1 MIDDKENQAN
11 KAATDNQE
19 LLDANAADEA
29 TVDVAETPSA
39 ETEEIDAVKALADKD
54 KEIQEGVDRL
64 KRLQADFDNFRR
76 RTRQEKEE
84 LSAVVAQGL
93 IKDLLPLLDNFERA
107 LAIEETA
114 EQSSIREGV
123 EMIYK
128 QLVASLEKNGLERI
142 VAVGQ
147 KFDPNYH
154 EAVMRVADESL
165 ADDMIAEELQSG
177 YLVRGRVIRP
187 TMVKVVAN

>member
-19 LLDANAADEA
+19 QLDANAADEA

-39 ETEEIDAVKALADKD
+39 ETEEIDAVKVLADKD

-142 VAVGQ
+142 AAVGQ